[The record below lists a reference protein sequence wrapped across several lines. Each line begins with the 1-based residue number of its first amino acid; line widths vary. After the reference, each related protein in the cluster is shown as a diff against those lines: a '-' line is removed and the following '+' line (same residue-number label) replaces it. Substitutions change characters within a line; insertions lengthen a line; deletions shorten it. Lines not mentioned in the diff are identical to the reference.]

1 MIERVFDILPIF
13 FGGYGVL
20 PPLSGDGALFRFMK
34 KYRKPIFMMS
44 LLKWSQS

>member
-1 MIERVFDILPIF
+1 MIRCVFDILAAF
-13 FGGYGVL
+13 FHLLGV
-20 PPLSGDGALFRFMK
+20 PPLSGDGDLFRFMQ